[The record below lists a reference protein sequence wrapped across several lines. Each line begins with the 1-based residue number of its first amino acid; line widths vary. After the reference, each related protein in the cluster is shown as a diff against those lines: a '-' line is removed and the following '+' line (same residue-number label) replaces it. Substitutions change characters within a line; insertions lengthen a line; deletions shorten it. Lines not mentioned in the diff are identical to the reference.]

1 MGLER
6 IAECFLMLF
15 KRILALSQIEK
26 PLHRATQGALVRGV
40 LTVIRY
46 RNIWARA
53 LLHRRID
60 VEQVSVAMG
69 FILTI

>member
-1 MGLER
+1 
-6 IAECFLMLF
+6 MLSDALVIDF
-15 KRILALSQIEK
+15 PLSQIEN

-46 RNIWARA
+46 RNMWARA
-53 LLHRRID
+53 LLLRRID
-60 VEQVSVAMG
+60 IKRVSVAMG